1 MKLMKENEDL
11 RVEII
16 KIKSEAFQKYETL
29 KKNNEEF
36 LQNYEEKNAMQ
47 IRLLKEKQETEVV
60 DLKNYLEIM

>member
-16 KIKSEAFQKYETL
+16 KIKSEEFQKYETL

-36 LQNYEEKNAMQ
+36 VPFHPGN
-47 IRLLKEKQETEVV
+47 
-60 DLKNYLEIM
+60 DYLREP